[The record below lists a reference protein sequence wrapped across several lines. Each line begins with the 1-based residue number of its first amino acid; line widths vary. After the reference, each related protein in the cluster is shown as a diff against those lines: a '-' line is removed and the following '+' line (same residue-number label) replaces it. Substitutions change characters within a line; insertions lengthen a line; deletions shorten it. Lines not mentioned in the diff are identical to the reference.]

1 MQLSD
6 DLKKKRFHV
15 LWAAQRSQRY
25 HARRSYFFNRWN
37 KATALFGVLAGSTV
51 VASVTKAM
59 PEELAG
65 IAAFIVVFFS
75 GVDLVAG
82 TGDMARR
89 HDDLRRRFCHLEAE
103 IARNIQPDE
112 QTIAGWHAQRLQ
124 IEADEP
130 PPYVALSLL
139 CENEL
144 QLTYDHLKDR
154 PLIEVNWWYRNTA
167 HLFMWENLQPKMKEQ
182 QRNEVP
188 PSVSEPLENSVLEVP
203 ENPERRA

>member
-6 DLKKKRFHV
+6 DLKKKWFHV

-51 VASVTKAM
+51 VAS
-59 PEELAG
+59 LAKFMAEDIAV
-65 IAAFIVVFFS
+65 IAAFVVVFFS

-89 HDDLRRRFCHLEAE
+89 HDDLRRRFCQLEAE

-112 QTIAGWHAQRLQ
+112 ETIAGWHAQRLE

-130 PPYVALSLL
+130 PAYVALNLL

-144 QLTYDHLKDR
+144 QLTYEHLKDR
-154 PLIEVNWWYRNTA
+154 PLVEIGWWYRNTA
-167 HLFMWENLQPKMKEQ
+167 HLFMWENLQPKVQEQ
-182 QRNEVP
+182 QRSGIVTP
-188 PSVSEPLENSVLEVP
+188 APAAPGP
-203 ENPERRA
+203 